1 MRSYLRA
8 AKWLLQGKTA
18 LSGKQ
23 DMIQELESMRV
34 FEKEAARK
42 IDPHANTL
50 RETAYA
56 TISHSSAGLTA
67 DEVATRMGETV
78 LAIRPRLTELKLAG
92 RIVRTGQR
100 RKNVSGM
107 NAAVWCCT

>member
-1 MRSYLRA
+1 MEG
-8 AKWLLQGKTA
+8 Q
-18 LSGKQ
+18 KQ
-23 DMIQELESMRV
+23 MTHAYPDAPGFKEEGTSN
-34 FEKEAARK
+34 EAARK
-42 IDPHANTL
+42 IEPRAGTL
-50 RETAYA
+50 RELAYA

-67 DEVATRMGETV
+67 DEVAARMGETV

-100 RKNVSGM
+100 RRNISGM